1 MEKPILFPMPELE
14 FVLSI
19 EYKIKEHYNL
29 GLQAYTLNEVH
40 TIEAGYVKGQL
51 RGSFKDGS
59 GNWITK
65 IEEDTISFD
74 GKYMVETDDKM
85 IVPLDVIGTISEKG
99 MIKARVFFHSG
110 HKKYRWLNQAIVV
123 AVGKMS
129 GESYCM
135 DCYALV
141 NEIKVEEKRIAFFAK
156 PKLKHLYYIH
166 VKVGEIMMA
175 GNMAEGRHMVIP
187 ILEGRFEG
195 DRVKG
200 NVSHVGADW
209 NYMRFGIPM
218 VSHVSTR
225 YVLHTDDDAYIS
237 LFTDGYM
244 NMGIPGMITMLKNKP
259 DPLKT
264 YFKQHLHYHTGD
276 ERYTWMNKE
285 LFMAIISPTPEQNIC
300 YDAYQVIVE
309 DV

>member
-1 MEKPILFPMPELE
+1 MEKPILFPKPELE
-14 FVLSI
+14 FVFSM
-19 EYKIKEHYNL
+19 EYKTKDNYNL
-29 GLQAYTLNEVH
+29 GKMAHDLNEIH
-40 TIEAGYVKGQL
+40 TIKYGYVEGQL
-51 RGSFKDGS
+51 KGSFKEGS

-65 IEEDTISFD
+65 TEADTIFFD
-74 GKYMVETDDKM
+74 GKYMVETEDKM
-85 IVPLDVIGTISEKG
+85 IVPFDVNGTILADG
-99 MIKARVFFHSG
+99 VIRARVFFHSG
-110 HKKYRWLNQAIVV
+110 HKKYQWLNQARIV
-123 AVGKMS
+123 AVGKQS
-129 GESYCM
+129 GDCYRL
-135 DCYALV
+135 DCYALE
-141 NEIKVEEKRIAFFAK
+141 NAETMDGKGIAFFEK
-156 PKLKHLYYIH
+156 PKLEHLYYIH

-200 NVSHVGADW
+200 DVIHAGADW
-209 NYMRFGIPM
+209 NYMKFGIPM

-225 YVLHTDDDAYIS
+225 YVLHTDDGAYIS

-244 NMGIPGMITMLKNKP
+244 NMGIPGMIAMLKNKP

-276 ERYTWMNKE
+276 ERYTWMNRE

-300 YDAYQVIVE
+300 YDAYQVLF
-309 DV
+309 